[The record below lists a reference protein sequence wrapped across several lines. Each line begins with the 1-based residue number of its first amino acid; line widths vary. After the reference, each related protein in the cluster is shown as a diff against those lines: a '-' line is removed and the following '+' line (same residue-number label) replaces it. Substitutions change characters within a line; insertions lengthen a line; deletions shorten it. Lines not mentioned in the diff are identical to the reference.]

1 MTASTSTAATD
12 RARWIAL
19 VVLCVGMLGL
29 GYPHAAALTDGYH
42 LAWVISAGIAL
53 VALGVAATVI
63 QAVQLGE
70 APVSSIADE
79 LIEDERTTYA
89 EAA

>member
-1 MTASTSTAATD
+1 MS
-12 RARWIAL
+12 
-19 VVLCVGMLGL
+19 
-29 GYPHAAALTDGYH
+29 HAAALTGGYH
-42 LAWVISAGIAL
+42 LAWVISAGIAV

-63 QAVQLGE
+63 QSVRLGE